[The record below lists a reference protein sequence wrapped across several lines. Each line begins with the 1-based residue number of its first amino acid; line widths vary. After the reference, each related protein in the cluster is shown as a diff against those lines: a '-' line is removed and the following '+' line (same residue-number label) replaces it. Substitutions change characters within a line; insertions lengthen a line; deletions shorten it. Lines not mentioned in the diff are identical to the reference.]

1 MQIINWT
8 SVNISSRVIIY
19 TAVLK
24 PRSHQLK
31 HLSYHTV
38 LDAGGFF
45 HHILERERG
54 GGGERVPHLQQA
66 FCHSYNFTKLYHVS
80 ICTNLVIC

>member
-8 SVNISSRVIIY
+8 SVNISFRVIIY

-45 HHILERERG
+45 HHILERERVG
-54 GGGERVPHLQQA
+54 GRRESSTFSASFLSFV
-66 FCHSYNFTKLYHVS
+66 
-80 ICTNLVIC
+80 